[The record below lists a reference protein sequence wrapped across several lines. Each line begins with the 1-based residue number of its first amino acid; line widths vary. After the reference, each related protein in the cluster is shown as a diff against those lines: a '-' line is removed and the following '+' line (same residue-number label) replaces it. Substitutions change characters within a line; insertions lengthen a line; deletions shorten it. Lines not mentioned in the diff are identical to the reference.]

1 MIHLFFLQ
9 IQFLKNCALNPLL
22 RSGSG
27 GETGRH
33 MQVVSNENQELI
45 HLGGARRG
53 KEIGK
58 ERKRQIVVNVAC

>member
-1 MIHLFFLQ
+1 M
-9 IQFLKNCALNPLL
+9 
-22 RSGSG
+22 